1 MARAVEEWVG
11 KTDNHMPPAKVRQ
24 RILEREG
31 GICHICHGG
40 IDKKG
45 WHADHVPPLK
55 DGGENR
61 ESMIKPAHEKCHRI
75 LTAKQAVERAPI
87 ERKKMKHSGAIRPA
101 SKLIGRP
108 FPATGKPAREPSAKS
123 LPPRPLFAPRGALW
137 QPGQNR
143 EGD

>member
-1 MARAVEEWVG
+1 MKRLEFSRKIRATIIARAKGHCEQCAAALKPGEGEVDHILPCVLGGEATLANGRLLCSVCHAE
-11 KTDNHMPPAKVRQ
+11 KTADDVRRTRKADRQ
-24 RILEREG
+24 R
-31 GICHICHGG
+31 
-40 IDKKG
+40 DK
-45 WHADHVPPLK
+45 A
-55 DGGENR
+55 
-61 ESMIKPAHEKCHRI
+61 
-75 LTAKQAVERAPI
+75 
-87 ERKKMKHSGAIRPA
+87 SGAIRPA